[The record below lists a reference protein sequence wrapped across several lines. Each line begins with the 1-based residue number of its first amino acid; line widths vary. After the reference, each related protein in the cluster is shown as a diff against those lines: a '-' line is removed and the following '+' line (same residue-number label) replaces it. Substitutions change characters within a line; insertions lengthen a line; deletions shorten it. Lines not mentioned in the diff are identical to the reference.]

1 MCDSINELQCKISE
15 FLIRV
20 DKSLEEYKFRIDILS
35 NALWEDISIGN
46 NLLNFISPNL
56 LDK

>member
-35 NALWEDISIGN
+35 YALWEDISIGN